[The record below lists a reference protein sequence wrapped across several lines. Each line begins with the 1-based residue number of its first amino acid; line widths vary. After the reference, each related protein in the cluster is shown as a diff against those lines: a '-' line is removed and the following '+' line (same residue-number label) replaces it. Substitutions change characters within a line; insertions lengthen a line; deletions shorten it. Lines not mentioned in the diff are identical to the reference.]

1 MQHLNELKW
10 GLGLAETNI
19 RWLIRRI
26 SPSRHCKTKDNS
38 LSWTWRMNRWFIKLL
53 RCCIVWKEKKY
64 KHIKI
69 RARKGVL
76 LSRWDRGAPK
86 SNFEKKQKKNK
97 STNFSRLIQ
106 ISKKHKTIYSCL
118 LPSAK
123 NAHFERRHK
132 QGACHWV
139 ERVQASLWHH
149 KMT

>member
-53 RCCIVWKEKKY
+53 CCCILWKEKIQTY
-64 KHIKI
+64 KNKSK
-69 RARKGVL
+69 KGVL

-86 SNFEKKQKKNK
+86 SNFEKTKKTKALTFPNWYRFPKNK
-97 STNFSRLIQ
+97 KEFT
-106 ISKKHKTIYSCL
+106 
-118 LPSAK
+118 PAK